1 MREWVS
7 WILLDHADQVEIAL
21 RLCVAAISG
30 MAVGLNRDIHNKPI
44 GMRTLGLVALG
55 AAIVILSGSV
65 YEGLHFG
72 QDAVS
77 RVVQGILTGLGFLGA
92 GAIIRGKDGTDVQGL
107 TTASTVWIAAAL
119 GVTAGRR
126 DPSRRGSGPPLNV
139 RAVLAPDDG
148 SGSEKT
154 QAGQNAL
161 HHTADG
167 VLTEMQTLIDRA
179 RKNDDGGAERHETQR
194 PHADGLVV
202 DVPVEPDRHA
212 CNCRHA

>member
-21 RLCVAAISG
+21 RLCVAAIAG

-92 GAIIRGKDGTDVQGL
+92 GAIIRGKDGTEVQGL

-119 GVTAGRR
+119 GVTAGL
-126 DPSRRGSGPPLNV
+126 GAWFITAAGTVMTLFLLTFGKPLEDMLT
-139 RAVLAPDDG
+139 RLFAG
-148 SGSEKT
+148 REKT
-154 QAGQNAL
+154 VQ
-161 HHTADG
+161 D
-167 VLTEMQTLIDRA
+167 ED
-179 RKNDDGGAERHETQR
+179 
-194 PHADGLVV
+194 
-202 DVPVEPDRHA
+202 
-212 CNCRHA
+212 